1 MFFGKRRPV
10 SESADKTLVRELAEQ
25 IVAEVAP
32 DEVEMFP
39 ALADVYL
46 ADPKRVLSRSGDRE
60 ESLGFGV
67 GEVELLLTPAAVYVA
82 GAVVNHLADSIGR
95 GVVGGGRQAIARLIR
110 RWRNE
115 KPVADPPAEL
125 TRDQAREL
133 WRVVHE
139 KGREAGLDEKT
150 ASLLADTVVAG
161 LALGQDWQQ
170 PADDDQRDGP

>member
-46 ADPKRVLSRSGDRE
+46 ADPKRVLSRSCDRE

-82 GAVVNHLADSIGR
+82 AAVMDHLSDAIGR
-95 GVVGGGRQAIARLIR
+95 GVVYSGKQVIARLTR
-110 RWRNE
+110 GWRNE
-115 KPVADPPAEL
+115 KPVARQAVPL
-125 TRDQAREL
+125 TSDQLRDVR
-133 WRVVHE
+133 RVALE
-139 KGREAGLDEKT
+139 KGREAGLDDKT
-150 ASLLADTVVAG
+150 ARAFADTVVAG
-161 LALGQDWQQ
+161 LALGPDQQ
-170 PADDDQRDGP
+170 PPADGDQRDGA